1 MPVVHL
7 VAQNSWGLAGMT
19 STQFRAIYWSWH
31 GKVKYIEIHELVHL
45 NSTTCRTK
53 NSNTYT
59 HMWTLISQLSN
70 HKQLETY
77 VCIISTVATDG
88 LVLKHQAISIHN
100 ADFVFIVLPKIYT
113 KILLHLLWTTPET
126 KIMFW
131 KKKWSRCLRI
141 KHWQSIIEAAYC
153 GYFEN
158 ENKTGITQLFNFI
171 WLFV

>member
-1 MPVVHL
+1 MPVVNL
-7 VAQNSWGLAGMT
+7 VAQNSWALAGMT

-45 NSTTCRTK
+45 NSATCRTR

-59 HMWTLISQLSN
+59 HMWTLISQLFN
-70 HKQLETY
+70 HKQ
-77 VCIISTVATDG
+77 
-88 LVLKHQAISIHN
+88 LKHQAISIHN

-158 ENKTGITQLFNFI
+158 ENKTSITQLFNFI